1 MAHTRRSEVATS
13 APSSGRLRFGD
24 FEIDLRSGEVWK
36 HSHRVR
42 IQDQPFQVLRVL
54 LEHPGEIVTRDELKQ
69 ILWPA
74 DTFVDF
80 DDGLNTAVK
89 KIRDVLGDSSERPRY
104 IETIPRRGYRF
115 LASIAEVRHATH
127 SEGKTNAN
135 TSSAQESV
143 LYDSGTR
150 VADKR
155 FSAASLRVLA
165 GGIVA
170 TAVLAFGLG
179 LYRTSSAKHL
189 SQPAIK
195 SLAVLP
201 LKNLSGDATQ
211 EYLADGMTEALIGR
225 LAGIHDLRV
234 ISRTS
239 AMQFKNTQL
248 SVPEIAKTL
257 HVESVVEGSVIRD
270 GSRIRVHAQL
280 IRASTDEHFWSETYD
295 RELPDVLALQ
305 SDVAQ
310 SIARRVEATV
320 TGEENTRL
328 RAARSVSPEVYDS
341 YLKGRFGKNNS
352 KAELERSIDY
362 FEVAIQRDPTFAP
375 AYVGM
380 ASAYDGLGTVFVGAP
395 PFEARLKQTIAAQ
408 KALELDPGNA
418 EAHVL
423 LAHVLQR
430 HWQWAN
436 SQTEYKRA
444 IELDSNDP
452 AALLG
457 LASWSLCQGRTEEAV
472 AWARRAHERD
482 PVGIT
487 STSIGYILFEARHFD
502 EGIKNMQSVLEVH
515 PDNAAAHW
523 YLGFSLIA
531 KERPEEAIPVLE
543 KAVSLTERGPGAIGV
558 LIRAYAHAG
567 RRGEALKLLEE
578 LKQRSQTGYVPAGA
592 FVNAYLGL
600 GDKEQT
606 FVWLERAYQEQ
617 SNILQF
623 TKVHPYFDP
632 LRNDPRF
639 KDLLRRVGLDQAK

>member
-1 MAHTRRSEVATS
+1 MPPKGSDVPTS
-13 APSSGRLRFGD
+13 AQSSSRLRFDD
-24 FEIDLRSGEVWK
+24 FEMDLRSGEVWK
-36 HSHRVR
+36 RGKRVR
-42 IQDQPFQVLRVL
+42 LQDQPFQVLRVL
-54 LEHPGEIVTRDELKQ
+54 VERQGEIVTRDELKQ

-115 LASIAEVRHATH
+115 LASLKEVLPA
-127 SEGKTNAN
+127 
-135 TSSAQESV
+135 TSSAGEAIARTGSAESV
-143 LYDSGTR
+143 PNNSGPR
-150 VADKR
+150 IADKR
-155 FSAASLRVLA
+155 LSATSLRVLA
-165 GGIVA
+165 GGIA
-170 TAVLAFGLG
+170 AIAVLTFGLV

-189 SQPAIK
+189 SRPAIK

-201 LKNLSGDATQ
+201 IKNLSGDATQ
-211 EYLADGMTEALIGR
+211 EYLADGVTEALIGR

-257 HVESVVEGSVIRD
+257 HVDAVVEGSVIRD
-270 GSRIRVHAQL
+270 GNRIRVHAQL
-280 IRASTDEHFWSETYD
+280 IRAATDEHFWSETYD
-295 RELPDVLALQ
+295 RELQDVLGLQ

-310 SIARRVEATV
+310 SIAGKVEVTV
-320 TGEENTRL
+320 SGEEHARL
-328 RAARSVSPEVYDS
+328 RAARSVAPEVYEI
-341 YLKGRFGKNNS
+341 YLKGRFGRNNS
-352 KAELERSIDY
+352 KAELERSIGH
-362 FEVAIQRDPTFAP
+362 FEEAIQKDPTFAP

-380 ASAYDGLGTVFVGAP
+380 ASAYDSLGTVFVGAP
-395 PFEARLKQTIAAQ
+395 PFEARLKQTTAAQ

-436 SQTEYKRA
+436 AEAEYKRA

-457 LASWSLCQGRTEEAV
+457 LATWSLCQGRTEEAV

-482 PVGIT
+482 PVGAT
-487 STSIGYILFEARHFD
+487 SASIGYILFEARHFD
-502 EGIKNMQSVLEVH
+502 EGIQSMRSVLQMH
-515 PDNAAAHW
+515 PDDAAAHW

-543 KAVSLTERGPGAIGV
+543 KAVSLTDRGPGAIGV
-558 LIRAYAHAG
+558 LIRAYALAG
-567 RRGEALKLLEE
+567 RRDEALKLLVE
-578 LKQRSQTGYVPAGA
+578 LKKRSETGYVPTGA

-623 TKVHPYFDP
+623 VKVHPYFDP
-632 LRNDPRF
+632 LRDDPRF
-639 KDLLRRVGLDQAK
+639 RDLLRRVGLDQTR